1 MKNNIISIEGGDGS
15 GKSIMIEKIK
25 AYFEEKDI
33 DYIVTR
39 EPGGVKIS
47 ERIRDIILD
56 KENTEMDSKTEALLF
71 AAARRQHLIEKVIPE
86 MKKGKIIVFDR
97 YVDSSIVYQGYVR
110 EIGMD
115 EVYQLNLFATEGF
128 LPGLTLVLDVDPKI
142 GLKRISD
149 NQREED
155 RLDLE
160 GLFFHEKVR
169 EGYLL
174 LAKKNQDRIT
184 LVDANRTIDEVFE
197 DIKDR
202 IETFLEE

>member
-174 LAKKNQDRIT
+174 LAKKNLDRIT

>member
-25 AYFEEKDI
+25 TYFEEKKI
-33 DYIVTR
+33 DYIITR

-71 AAARRQHLIEKVIPE
+71 AAARRQHLVEKVIPE

-128 LPGLTLVLDVDPKI
+128 LPGLTLILDVDPKI

-160 GLFFHEKVR
+160 GLLFHEKVR

-184 LVDANRTIDEVFE
+184 IVDANRTIDEVFE